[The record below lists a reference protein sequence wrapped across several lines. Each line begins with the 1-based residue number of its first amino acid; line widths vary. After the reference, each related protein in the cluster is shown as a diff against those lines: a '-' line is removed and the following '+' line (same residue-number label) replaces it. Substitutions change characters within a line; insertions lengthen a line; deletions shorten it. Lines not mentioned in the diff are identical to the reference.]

1 MTLRDAA
8 RRQRPTTQFPR
19 QTHFYGKFTAVF
31 WLSGVK
37 VQQMSKLWSKD
48 ETLWSFALYGTAV
61 GAGTLFLP
69 IQLGSA
75 GAMVLI
81 ITALVA
87 WPLTYWP
94 HRALCRFIL
103 SANLPANVGITGAV
117 NHYYGKKI
125 GNLITSLYFVAFFV
139 VILIYAVAITNSLT
153 EQLAKQ
159 MTVTLGIRML
169 VSLGVVLVL
178 NLIFLMGRH
187 ATLKVMGF
195 LVFPLIAYFLFLS
208 LYLTGSW
215 QPAMFSGQLDFTPQ
229 TLHQV
234 WLSIPVMVFAFS
246 HTPIIS
252 TFAIDRREKFGDQAM
267 DKCKKIMRI
276 AYLII
281 CLSVLFFVFSCLLAI
296 PESYIS
302 TAKDEGV
309 TILSALAMMPAA
321 PHWLAV
327 SGIIVAIVAMSKS
340 FLGTYF
346 GVIEGASEM
355 VKASLNQVGVRKSRA
370 FNRAV
375 SILLVS
381 AVTFAVCCIN
391 PNAISMIYAI
401 SGPLIAMILFIMP
414 TLSTYLIP
422 TLKPYRSIGSLITL
436 IVGLLCV
443 SVMFFG

>member
-1 MTLRDAA
+1 
-8 RRQRPTTQFPR
+8 
-19 QTHFYGKFTAVF
+19 
-31 WLSGVK
+31 
-37 VQQMSKLWSKD
+37 MSKIWSKE

-69 IQLGSA
+69 IQLGAA
-75 GAMVLI
+75 GAVVLF

-94 HRALCRFIL
+94 HRALCQFIL
-103 SANLPANVGITGAV
+103 SANTPASVGITGAV
-117 NHYYGKKI
+117 THYYGKKI
-125 GNLITSLYFVAFFV
+125 GSLITALYFIAFFV
-139 VILIYAVAITNSLT
+139 VVLIYAVAITNSLA
-153 EQLAKQ
+153 EQLSRYRPVDLPLRA
-159 MTVTLGIRML
+159 LI
-169 VSLGVVLVL
+169 SLGVVVLL
-178 NLIFLMGRH
+178 NLIFLTGRQ
-187 ATLKVMGF
+187 TTIKVMGM

-208 LYLTGSW
+208 VYLTGSW
-215 QPAMFSGQLDFTPQ
+215 QPSLLTTQMEVNTH

-252 TFAIDRREKFGDQAM
+252 TFAIDRREKYGEQAM
-267 DKCKKIMRI
+267 GKCKKIMKV

-281 CLSVLFFVFSCLLAI
+281 CLSVLFFVFSCLLSI
-296 PESYIS
+296 PPSYIN
-302 TAKDEGV
+302 TAKEEGV
-309 TILSALAMMPAA
+309 TILSALSMMPNS
-321 PHWLAV
+321 PGWLSI
-327 SGIIVAIVAMSKS
+327 SGIIVAVVAMSKS

-355 VKASLNQVGVRKSRA
+355 VKSSLNQVGVRKSRS
-370 FNRAV
+370 FNRGL

-381 AVTFAVCCIN
+381 TVTFIVCCIN

-422 TLKPYRSIGSLITL
+422 ALKPYRSIGSLITL
-436 IVGLLCV
+436 IVGVMCV
-443 SVMFFG
+443 SVMFLG

>member
-1 MTLRDAA
+1 
-8 RRQRPTTQFPR
+8 
-19 QTHFYGKFTAVF
+19 
-31 WLSGVK
+31 
-37 VQQMSKLWSKD
+37 MSKIWSKD

-75 GAMVLI
+75 GAIVLF

-94 HRALCRFIL
+94 HKALCQFIL
-103 SANLPANVGITGAV
+103 SSKTSAGEGITGAV
-117 NHYYGKKI
+117 THYYGKKI
-125 GNLITSLYFVAFFV
+125 GNIITTLYFIAFFV
-139 VILIYAVAITNSLT
+139 VVLIYAVAITNSLT
-153 EQLAKQ
+153 EQLAKHIQ
-159 MTVTLGIRML
+159 IDIRIRMA
-169 VSLGVVLVL
+169 VSFGVVLIL
-178 NLIFLMGRH
+178 NMIFLMGRH
-187 ATLKVMGF
+187 ATLRVMGF

-215 QPAMFSGQLDFTPQ
+215 QPSLLTGQMSLDSH

-234 WLSIPVMVFAFS
+234 WISIPVMVFAFS

-252 TFAIDRREKFGDQAM
+252 TFAIDRRENFGDQAM
-267 DKCKKIMRI
+267 DKCKNIMKV

-281 CLSVLFFVFSCLLAI
+281 CLSVLFFVFSCLLSI
-296 PESYIS
+296 PPSYIED
-302 TAKDEGV
+302 ARNEGV
-309 TILSALAMMPAA
+309 TILSALSMMPNA
-321 PHWLAV
+321 PAWLSI
-327 SGIIVAIVAMSKS
+327 SGIIVAVVAMSKS

-346 GVIEGASEM
+346 GVIEGATEM
-355 VKASLNQVGVRKSRA
+355 VRTTLQQVGVKKSRA
-370 FNRAV
+370 FNRAL
-375 SILLVS
+375 SIMLVS
-381 AVTFAVCCIN
+381 GITFIICCIN

-422 TLKPYRSIGSLITL
+422 ALKPYRSVGNFITL
-436 IVGLLCV
+436 VVGLLCV

>member
-1 MTLRDAA
+1 
-8 RRQRPTTQFPR
+8 
-19 QTHFYGKFTAVF
+19 
-31 WLSGVK
+31 
-37 VQQMSKLWSKD
+37 MSKIWSKE

-75 GAMVLI
+75 GAIVLF

-94 HRALCRFIL
+94 HKALCQFIL
-103 SANLPANVGITGAV
+103 SSKTSAGEGITGAV
-117 NHYYGKKI
+117 THYYGKKI
-125 GNLITSLYFVAFFV
+125 GSLITSLYFIAFFV
-139 VILIYAVAITNSLT
+139 VVLIYAVAITNSLT

-159 MTVTLGIRML
+159 MTIDLRVRVL
-169 VSLGVVLVL
+169 VSLGVVLIL

-187 ATLKVMGF
+187 ATIRVMGF

-215 QPAMFSGQLDFTPQ
+215 QPALLTSQMSFDRH

-234 WLSIPVMVFAFS
+234 WISIPVMVFAFS

-252 TFAIDRREKFGDQAM
+252 TFAIDQQEKHGDLAM
-267 DKCKKIMRI
+267 GKCKKIMKV
-276 AYLII
+276 AYTII
-281 CLSVLFFVFSCLLAI
+281 CASVLFFVFSCLLAI
-296 PESYIS
+296 PATYIES
-302 TAKDEGV
+302 ARDQGV
-309 TILSALAMMPAA
+309 TILSALSMVPGA
-321 PHWLAV
+321 PGWLAV
-327 SGIIVAIVAMSKS
+327 TGIIVAVVAMSKS

-346 GVIEGASEM
+346 GVIEGASEI
-355 VKASLNQVGVRKSRA
+355 VKSSLGLVGVRKSRA
-370 FNRAV
+370 FNRAM

-381 AVTFAVCCIN
+381 AFTFAVCFIN

-414 TLSTYLIP
+414 TLSTWLIP
-422 TLKPYRSIGSLITL
+422 ALKPYRSVGNAITL
-436 IVGLLCV
+436 VVGLLCV

>member
-1 MTLRDAA
+1 
-8 RRQRPTTQFPR
+8 
-19 QTHFYGKFTAVF
+19 
-31 WLSGVK
+31 
-37 VQQMSKLWSKD
+37 MSKIWSKD

-75 GAMVLI
+75 GAIVLF

-94 HRALCRFIL
+94 HKALCQFIL
-103 SANLPANVGITGAV
+103 SSKTSAGEGITGAV
-117 NHYYGKKI
+117 THYYGKKI
-125 GNLITSLYFVAFFV
+125 GSIITALYFIAFFV
-139 VILIYAVAITNSLT
+139 VVLIYAVAITNSLT
-153 EQLAKQ
+153 EQLAKHIQ
-159 MTVTLGIRML
+159 IDIRIRML
-169 VSLGVVLVL
+169 VSFGVVLIL
-178 NLIFLMGRH
+178 NMIFLMGRH
-187 ATLKVMGF
+187 VTIRVMGF

-215 QPAMFSGQLDFTPQ
+215 QPSLLTGQMSFDSH

-234 WLSIPVMVFAFS
+234 WISIPVMVFAFS

-252 TFAIDRREKFGDQAM
+252 TFAIDRRENFGEQAM
-267 DKCKKIMRI
+267 GKCKKIMKV

-281 CLSVLFFVFSCLLAI
+281 CLSVLFFVFSCQLSI
-296 PESYIS
+296 PPSYIED
-302 TAKDEGV
+302 ARNEGV
-309 TILSALAMMPAA
+309 TILSALSMMPNA
-321 PHWLAV
+321 PAWLSI
-327 SGIIVAIVAMSKS
+327 SGIIVAVVAMSKS

-346 GVIEGASEM
+346 GVIEGATEM
-355 VKASLNQVGVRKSRA
+355 VRTTLQQVGVKKSRA
-370 FNRAV
+370 FNRAL
-375 SILLVS
+375 SIMLVS
-381 AVTFAVCCIN
+381 GITFIICCIN

-422 TLKPYRSIGSLITL
+422 ALKPYRSVGNFITL
-436 IVGLLCV
+436 VVGLLCV

>member
-1 MTLRDAA
+1 
-8 RRQRPTTQFPR
+8 
-19 QTHFYGKFTAVF
+19 
-31 WLSGVK
+31 
-37 VQQMSKLWSKD
+37 MSKIWSKE

-75 GAMVLI
+75 GAIVLL

-87 WPLTYWP
+87 YPLTYWP
-94 HRALCRFIL
+94 HKALAQFIL
-103 SANLPANVGITGAV
+103 SSKTKGNEGITGAV
-117 NHYYGKKI
+117 SHYYGKKI
-125 GNLITSLYFVAFFV
+125 GNLITTLYFVAFFV
-139 VILIYAVAITNSLT
+139 VVLIYAVAITNSLT
-153 EQLAKQ
+153 EQLAKR
-159 MTVTLGIRML
+159 MTVDTGMRML
-169 VSLGVVLVL
+169 VSFGVVLIL

-187 ATLKVMGF
+187 ITIKVMGF
-195 LVFPLIAYFLFLS
+195 LVFPLIAYFLFVS

-215 QPAMFSGQLDFTPQ
+215 QPSLLTSQMAFDQH

-234 WLSIPVMVFAFS
+234 WISIPVMVFAFS

-252 TFAIDRREKFGDQAM
+252 TFAVDRREKYGEEAM
-267 DKCKKIMRI
+267 GKCKKIMKV

-281 CLSVLFFVFSCLLAI
+281 CLSVLFFVFSCLLSI
-296 PESYIS
+296 PPSYIVA
-302 TAKDEGV
+302 AKEEGV
-309 TILSALAMMPAA
+309 TILSALSMMPSSPA
-321 PHWLAV
+321 WLGI
-327 SGIIVAIVAMSKS
+327 SGIIVAIIAMSKS

-355 VKASLNQVGVRKSRA
+355 VKTALAQAGIRKSRA
-370 FNRAV
+370 FNRAM

-381 AVTFAVCCIN
+381 TLTFAVCFIN

-422 TLKPYRSIGSLITL
+422 ALKPYRSVGNFITL
-436 IVGLLCV
+436 VVGLLCV
-443 SVMFFG
+443 SVMFFS

>member
-1 MTLRDAA
+1 
-8 RRQRPTTQFPR
+8 
-19 QTHFYGKFTAVF
+19 
-31 WLSGVK
+31 
-37 VQQMSKLWSKD
+37 MSKIWSKD

-75 GAMVLI
+75 GAIVLF

-94 HRALCRFIL
+94 HKALCQFIL
-103 SANLPANVGITGAV
+103 SSKTSAGEGITGAV
-117 NHYYGKKI
+117 THYYGKKI
-125 GNLITSLYFVAFFV
+125 GSIITALYFIAFFV
-139 VILIYAVAITNSLT
+139 VVLIYAVAITNSLT
-153 EQLAKQ
+153 EQLAKHIQ
-159 MTVTLGIRML
+159 IDIRIRMV
-169 VSLGVVLVL
+169 VSFGVVLIL
-178 NLIFLMGRH
+178 NMIFLMGRH
-187 ATLKVMGF
+187 ATIRVMGF

-215 QPAMFSGQLDFTPQ
+215 QPSLLTGQISFDSH

-234 WLSIPVMVFAFS
+234 WISIPVMVFAFS

-252 TFAIDRREKFGDQAM
+252 TFAIDRRENFGEQAM
-267 DKCKKIMRI
+267 GKCKKIMKV

-281 CLSVLFFVFSCLLAI
+281 CLSVLFFVFSCLLSI
-296 PESYIS
+296 PSAYIED
-302 TAKDEGV
+302 ARNEGV
-309 TILSALAMMPAA
+309 TILSALSMMPNA
-321 PHWLAV
+321 PAWLSI
-327 SGIIVAIVAMSKS
+327 SGIIVAVVAMSKS

-346 GVIEGASEM
+346 GVIEGATEM
-355 VKASLNQVGVRKSRA
+355 VRTTLQQVGVKTSRA
-370 FNRAV
+370 FNRAL
-375 SILLVS
+375 SIMLVS
-381 AVTFAVCCIN
+381 GITFIICCIN

-422 TLKPYRSIGSLITL
+422 ALKPYRSVGNFITL
-436 IVGLLCV
+436 VVGLLCV

>member
-1 MTLRDAA
+1 
-8 RRQRPTTQFPR
+8 
-19 QTHFYGKFTAVF
+19 
-31 WLSGVK
+31 
-37 VQQMSKLWSKD
+37 MSKIWSKD

-75 GAMVLI
+75 GAIVLF

-94 HRALCRFIL
+94 HKALCQFIL
-103 SANLPANVGITGAV
+103 SSKTSAGEGITGAV
-117 NHYYGKKI
+117 THYYGKKI
-125 GNLITSLYFVAFFV
+125 GSIITAFYFIAFFV
-139 VILIYAVAITNSLT
+139 VVLIYAVAITNSLT
-153 EQLAKQ
+153 EQLAKHIHIDIR
-159 MTVTLGIRML
+159 IRML
-169 VSLGVVLVL
+169 VSFGVVLIL
-178 NLIFLMGRH
+178 NMIFLMGRH
-187 ATLKVMGF
+187 VTIRVMGF

-215 QPAMFSGQLDFTPQ
+215 QPSLLTGQMSFDSH

-234 WLSIPVMVFAFS
+234 WISIPVMVFAFS

-252 TFAIDRREKFGDQAM
+252 TFAIDRRENFGEQAM
-267 DKCKKIMRI
+267 GKCKKIMKV

-281 CLSVLFFVFSCLLAI
+281 CLSVLFFVFSCLLSI
-296 PESYIS
+296 PPSYIED
-302 TAKDEGV
+302 ARNEGV
-309 TILSALAMMPAA
+309 TILSALSMMPNA
-321 PHWLAV
+321 PAWLSI
-327 SGIIVAIVAMSKS
+327 SGIIVAVVAMSKS

-346 GVIEGASEM
+346 GVIEGATEM
-355 VKASLNQVGVRKSRA
+355 VRTTLQQVGVKKSRA
-370 FNRAV
+370 FNRAL
-375 SILLVS
+375 SIMLVS
-381 AVTFAVCCIN
+381 GITFIICCIN

-422 TLKPYRSIGSLITL
+422 ALKPYRSVGNFITL
-436 IVGLLCV
+436 VVGLLCV